1 MDKPLCRHC
10 VIIRRY
16 SHGRIDAF
24 AVIAMVSHEM
34 PADPDAA
41 ARSVEER
48 RERALQRLDDGHAD
62 LLAALSGMDDAAAFL
77 GSRWSVWEVMQHLLT
92 ENFVTALEEIA
103 AGERDLLPAFDGRGD
118 RIAAD
123 IARLEANYQ
132 RFRKLIAGLS
142 AEQLNRPATPANPE
156 NDYPALSLLDLIER
170 VAGHEGNHARQ
181 VSETRKYVAAFRS
194 QERAVTVAGLGVGV
208 DGSADVDAVPLRTRE
223 LLSNADYVAGTAAAL
238 SIARRWI
245 RGVELEMRPDNR
257 AELVNRLARD
267 ARAGLWSM
275 VVTRGDPAESAP
287 DLLRQLDAA
296 ADAVS
301 VIAAPGFYRAALTA
315 AGLSPLAAVCLS
327 VMPADAAGAAAPEL
341 VSGMASGLAAGPRA
355 VVMLGAD
362 GAGSWG
368 DIADALLALG
378 LAPDWPAQVVTQLGG
393 RPALVSGALGS
404 LSDTAAGERPAAIDS
419 ALILLPG

>member
-1 MDKPLCRHC
+1 MHYC

-24 AVIAMVSHEM
+24 SVIAMVSHDM

-41 ARSVEER
+41 ARSMDER
-48 RERALQRLDDGHAD
+48 RERALQRLDDGHAALRD
-62 LLAALSGMDDAAAFL
+62 ALAGLDDAEAFL

-92 ENFVTALEEIA
+92 ENFVAALEEIA

-123 IARLEANYQ
+123 IARLESNYQ
-132 RFRKLIAGLS
+132 RFRALIGGLS

-181 VSETRKYVAAFRS
+181 VAETRKYVGAFRS
-194 QERAVTVAGLGVGV
+194 QERAVTVAGLGVSAGGGDTDA
-208 DGSADVDAVPLRTRE
+208 DGVPLRTRE

-238 SIARRWI
+238 AVGRRWI

-275 VVTRGDPAESAP
+275 VITLGDPAESAP
-287 DLLRQLDAA
+287 DLLRRLDAA

-301 VIAAPGFYRAALTA
+301 VVAAPGFYRAALAA
-315 AGLSPLAAVCLS
+315 AGISPLAAVCVS
-327 VMPADAAGAAAPEL
+327 VMQLDGIRLDGAPADG
-341 VSGMASGLAAGPRA
+341 VSPLGLAAGPRTA
-355 VVMLGAD
+355 VILGAD
-362 GAGSWG
+362 CALTWGEAAG
-368 DIADALLALG
+368 ALLNAG
-378 LAPDWPAQVVTQLGG
+378 LAPDRTAQVVSQLDG
-393 RPALVSGALGS
+393 RAAVVSGALGS
-404 LSDTAAGERPAAIDS
+404 LPDTAAGEGRAAIDS
-419 ALILLPG
+419 ALIVLPG